1 AVLTRQLP
9 TAGWLI
15 VSGAVAAAVLAGGAM
30 VALVLELDLPGVV
43 ADQPQRLIFLIFA
56 VTIMAVVPAGTL
68 GLRRAHEAALLREID
83 AARREAEKNRQLF
96 EMETRYARAR
106 DLAASRR
113 RELQHASHDLKQ
125 PLASLRLSLDALL
138 ADRDSSTRTRLADA
152 FDYLDGLVSG
162 LSARR
167 DDAADATAPPSAA
180 DAGDAAGP
188 AEPTEPYSVTLI
200 TGTIEQ
206 MFAEEAA
213 AKGLAF
219 TCTGADAVIER
230 PVLPMLRL
238 IANLTSNAIKHTAA
252 GEVRVA
258 AGPAE
263 GAAAFV
269 EVADTG
275 PGLSA
280 DDLARLR
287 QPGIKGEA
295 SEGSGWGLAIVDDLA
310 AKLGAQVEFHTAPGA
325 GMRVRILI

>member
-1 AVLTRQLP
+1 MRVYSYRCHDFSLLTPGFKKWLVAPLLPYIPWAVPANIIT
-9 TAGWLI
+9 I
-15 VSGAVAAAVLAGGAM
+15 VSNLFVYAGLF
-30 VALVLELDLPGVV
+30 VALH
-43 ADQPQRLIFLIFA
+43 
-56 VTIMAVVPAGTL
+56 L
-68 GLRRAHEAALLREID
+68 GL
-83 AARREAEKNRQLF
+83 
-96 EMETRYARAR
+96 Y
-106 DLAASRR
+106 
-113 RELQHASHDLKQ
+113 
-125 PLASLRLSLDALL
+125 
-138 ADRDSSTRTRLADA
+138 
-152 FDYLDGLVSG
+152 
-162 LSARR
+162 
-167 DDAADATAPPSAA
+167 SAA
-180 DAGDAAGP
+180 
-188 AEPTEPYSVTLI
+188 
-200 TGTIEQ
+200 TIH
-206 MFAEEAA
+206 MLP
-213 AKGLAF
+213 KF
-219 TCTGADAVIER
+219 TADAVIER

-280 DDLARLR
+280 EDLARLR